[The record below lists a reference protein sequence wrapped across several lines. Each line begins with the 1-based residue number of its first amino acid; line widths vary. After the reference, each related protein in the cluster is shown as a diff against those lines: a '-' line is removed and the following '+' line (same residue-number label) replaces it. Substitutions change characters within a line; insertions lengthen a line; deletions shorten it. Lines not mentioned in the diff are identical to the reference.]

1 MESRGDLCPK
11 VSIVIPVKNGADQIK
26 DLLDSL
32 LEIDYDGDR
41 LEVIVVD
48 GRSTDATREIAQR
61 YPVKLV
67 TEEEPGIN
75 GARNTGVRSS
85 SGEIIAF
92 TDYDCV
98 VPNNWVKSIVREFQD
113 PSVGCVGGSVSR
125 YRDDFLSRY
134 ADESLIPVMRMF
146 RKKVTIDRIQL
157 PFSYPMGCN
166 FAVRRSAIEKAG
178 LFDELF
184 TCGFD
189 ELEFVERICKEGY
202 KLVLTPTVIVRH
214 KHRQSLMGLLKQTF
228 RYGKGGGV
236 LLRIKGLKSIFG
248 RWVLLSLIGFL
259 AWLLSGLAL
268 ALYTAFS
275 GSMLSLAALLILYFM
290 PPLILLLTYLKR
302 LTKAGGRRRW
312 LLAYPLLD
320 VLRFLAFSSGI
331 LIGLFKHADKH

>member
-32 LEIDYDGDR
+32 LKIDYDENK
-41 LEVIVVD
+41 LEIIVVD
-48 GRSTDATREIAQR
+48 GKSTDATREIAQR
-61 YPVKLV
+61 YPVKIV
-67 TEEEPGIN
+67 TEENPGIN
-75 GARNTGVRSS
+75 GARNTGVKLS

-98 VPNNWVKSIVREFQD
+98 VPINWVKSIVREFHD

-125 YRDDFLSRY
+125 YLENFLSRY

-146 RKKVTIDRIQL
+146 RRRIAIDRIHL

-166 FAVRRSAIEKAG
+166 FAVRKAAIEKAG
-178 LFDELF
+178 LFDERF

-189 ELEFVERICKEGY
+189 ELEFVERICKKGY
-202 KLVLTPTVIVRH
+202 KLVLTPDVIVRH
-214 KHRQSLMGLLKQTF
+214 KHRQSLLGLLEQTF

-236 LLRIKGLKSIFG
+236 LLRVKGIKSIFG
-248 RWVLLSLIGFL
+248 KWVFLSLIGFL
-259 AWLLSGLAL
+259 AWILSGLAFT
-268 ALYTAFS
+268 LYTVFS
-275 GSMLSLAALLILYFM
+275 GNGLSLAALLFLAFT
-290 PPLILLLTYLKR
+290 PPLILLLTYLTR
-302 LTKAGGRRRW
+302 STKADGRRRW

-320 VLRFLAFSSGI
+320 ILRFLAFASGI
-331 LIGLFKHADKH
+331 LVGLFKYADKR